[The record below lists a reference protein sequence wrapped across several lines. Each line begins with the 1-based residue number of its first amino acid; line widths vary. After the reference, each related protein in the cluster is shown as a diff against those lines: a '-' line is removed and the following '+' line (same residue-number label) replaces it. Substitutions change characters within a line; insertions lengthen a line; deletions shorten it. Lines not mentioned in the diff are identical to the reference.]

1 MKTNISESSIEL
13 LKAKNSYEEAKQERE
28 KISLVMQELERQ
40 IDLFEDEKDELVQK
54 HKKYITT
61 KEQLKQIFKK
71 VLAYTTIG
79 TAVGVII
86 CLFRQDFTPLLFQIT
101 FLFGM
106 YSSIQL
112 IPYVIINKKNIY
124 LKKVSLN
131 DLEQLEKYQ
140 KDILA
145 QRINY
150 GMEYKNARDKELQTY
165 KIYKELEKS
174 STEYSYTGYQD
185 INMKDIYYKIKG
197 YPELF
202 SETIAN
208 QKTYL
213 DNKLKEY
220 LVNKIM
226 DYYSHIFNINDLIE
240 LSTKELVD
248 ILITKVPRE
257 EHPNT
262 ISHIIHTILGFCG
275 NMQGYGVVWFEEP
288 DEALIKNP
296 QVIFDEEGLLIE
308 LKTHKN
314 TDYQLI
320 FEKVYYAFL
329 DNVMVNKQNKIK
341 VRNKKSN

>member
-112 IPYVIINKKNIY
+112 IPYIIINKKNIY

-165 KIYKELEKS
+165 RIYKELEKS
-174 STEYSYTGYQD
+174 SIEYSYTGYQD

-202 SETIAN
+202 SATIAN
-208 QKTYL
+208 QKT
-213 DNKLKEY
+213 
-220 LVNKIM
+220 
-226 DYYSHIFNINDLIE
+226 
-240 LSTKELVD
+240 
-248 ILITKVPRE
+248 
-257 EHPNT
+257 
-262 ISHIIHTILGFCG
+262 
-275 NMQGYGVVWFEEP
+275 
-288 DEALIKNP
+288 
-296 QVIFDEEGLLIE
+296 
-308 LKTHKN
+308 
-314 TDYQLI
+314 
-320 FEKVYYAFL
+320 
-329 DNVMVNKQNKIK
+329 
-341 VRNKKSN
+341 